1 MISPKT
7 IDSNLIKAM
16 FFSTKKTSNVV
27 KIQSWRREAEKLKLV
42 NPLKYKTVLATI
54 DAYENKNDKAIALFK
69 STLLLTNDQ
78 SYHAMTYA
86 NIANVIGHTGD
97 YLKAIDYMWQAF
109 DLTKDAYYFSEFL
122 TLCSLYYKD
131 DARRYEMSALDT
143 EKRIHFQSVIE
154 SIEKDIKDITTN
166 TNFDLDLYREI
177 LKISYISFFKYC
189 TNGMQKIMEINQ
201 SEIHTILFSTDLDLE
216 TVGLLNDEVN
226 EKLIGLLDSY
236 EYEEI
241 LKYPI
246 LFTAENF
253 AN

>member
-7 IDSNLIKAM
+7 IDSNLVKAM
-16 FFSTKKTSNVV
+16 FSSTRKTLNVF
-27 KIQSWRREAEKLKLV
+27 KIKSWRREAEKLKSVEL
-42 NPLKYKTVLATI
+42 LKYKTILATI
-54 DAYENKNDKAIALFK
+54 DAYENKNDQAIALFK
-69 STLLLTNDQ
+69 SILLLTNDQ

-86 NIANVIGHTGD
+86 NIANVLGHTGD
-97 YLKAIDYMWQAF
+97 YLGAIDYIWQAF
-109 DLTKDAYYFSEFL
+109 DLTKDPYYFSEFL

-143 EKRIHFQSVIE
+143 EKRIHFLTVIE
-154 SIEKDIKDITTN
+154 SIENDIKDITTN
-166 TNFDLDLYREI
+166 TNFNLDLYREI

-189 TNGMQKIMEINQ
+189 TNGMQRIVEINQ

-216 TVGLLNDEVN
+216 TVGLLNDEIN
-226 EKLIGLLDSY
+226 EQLIGLLDSY

-246 LFTAENF
+246 LFTGENF

>member
-7 IDSNLIKAM
+7 IDSDLANAM
-16 FFSTKKTSNVV
+16 FSSTRKTLNVV
-27 KIQSWRREAEKLKLV
+27 KIQSWRRKAEKLKSV
-42 NPLKYKTVLATI
+42 DPLKYKSVLATI
-54 DAYENKNDKAIALFK
+54 DAYENKNDQAIALFK
-69 STLLLTNDQ
+69 STLLLTTDR

-86 NIANVIGHTGD
+86 NIANVLGHTGD
-97 YLKAIDYMWQAF
+97 YLGAMDYIWQAF
-109 DLTKDAYYFSEFL
+109 DLTKEPCYFSEFL

-143 EKRIHFQSVIE
+143 EKRTHFLTVIE
-154 SIEKDIKDITTN
+154 LIENEIKNITTN
-166 TNFDLDLYREI
+166 FNVDLYREI
-177 LKISYISFFKYC
+177 LKLSHIAFFKYC
-189 TNGMQKIMEINQ
+189 TNGIQRIVEINQ

-216 TVGLLNDEVN
+216 TVGLLNDEIN
-226 EKLIGLLDSY
+226 EQLIGLLDSY

-246 LFTAENF
+246 LFTAENL